1 MNYEETKHG
10 FDYGAVSIRRCC
22 SDEKT
27 GWVILSLK
35 TSKKDLQIYI
45 TKTGKVRIYNY
56 PNEGEW
62 CNPKKTK
69 EKKK

>member
-1 MNYEETKHG
+1 MRYEETTFG
-10 FDYGAVSIRRCC
+10 FNWGSADITRMF

-27 GWVILSLK
+27 GWVTLGIK
-35 TSKKDLQIYI
+35 TPKEDLQIYI
-45 TKTGKVRIYNY
+45 TKTGKVRVFSVNDA
-56 PNEGEW
+56 EW